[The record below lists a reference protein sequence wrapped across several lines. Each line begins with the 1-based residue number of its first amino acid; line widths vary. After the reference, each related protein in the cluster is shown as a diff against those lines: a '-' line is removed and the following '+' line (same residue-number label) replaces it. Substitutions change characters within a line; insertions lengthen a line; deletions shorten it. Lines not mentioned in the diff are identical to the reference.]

1 MNNIKTKKKKKN
13 LISINIGTLK
23 YTLEIVK

>member
-1 MNNIKTKKKKKN
+1 MNNIKTKKKKTN
-13 LISINIGTLK
+13 LLSINIGTLK